1 MYKNILTI
9 QTKEFNKE
17 YKAAN
22 KAHPGWPIAK
32 KQDSAFGRML
42 QNRGCSF
49 SLPLENESFFKTP
62 IKADGIK
69 NLQYRLEVYAVMKDI
84 MQGVCRFY
92 IKDDTLL
99 GFFKNTEVRE
109 KEVRSLLNTDFFD
122 PLNEGSVMVAGLIG
136 QSFSCT
142 IICKTFIREGSPK
155 HLVSVLTDEMNYLF
169 IIEDFNVGQA
179 EYKWVFNT
187 VINFFFYINAFPEC
201 VVDGVPSGVK
211 RDNNAKTLSSSEKVV
226 SHTTVEHGFVRPH
239 FRSGYFRHYNSDF
252 YVNCKGQVRFIT
264 STIVKG
270 KAKTVLSKEDV

>member
-32 KQDSAFGRML
+32 KQDSAFEKML
-42 QNRGCSF
+42 QDRGF
-49 SLPLENESFFKTP
+49 STGESEGFKAPTNP
-62 IKADGIK
+62 DDVMR
-69 NLQYRLEVYAVMKDI
+69 LQYWLEVFALKEDVR
-84 MQGVCRFY
+84 QGICRFY
-92 IKDDTLL
+92 IKDGSLL
-99 GFFKNTEVRE
+99 EFFRNTEVKE
-109 KEVRSLLNTDFFD
+109 KEVSSLLKTDFFD
-122 PLNEGSVMVAGLIG
+122 LLNEKSGSVMITGLLG

-142 IICKTFIREGSPK
+142 IICKTFIREGKPK
-155 HLVSVLTDEMNYLF
+155 HFVTVLTDEMNYAF
-169 IIEDFNVGQA
+169 IIEDFDIKRN
-179 EYKWVFNT
+179 KNDSVFNT

-211 RDNNAKTLSSSEKVV
+211 RDNNAKTLSTSEKVV

>member
-49 SLPLENESFFKTP
+49 FLPHENESFFKTP

-69 NLQYRLEVYAVMKDI
+69 KLQYRLEVYAVMKDI
-84 MQGVCRFY
+84 TRGVCRFY

-99 GFFKNTEVRE
+99 DFFKNTEVRE

-122 PLNEGSVMVAGLIG
+122 SLNEGSVMVAGLIG

-142 IICKTFIREGSPK
+142 IICKAFIREGSLK

-211 RDNNAKTLSSSEKVV
+211 RDNNAKTLSTSEKVV

-239 FRSGYFRHYNSDF
+239 FRSGYFRHYNSNF